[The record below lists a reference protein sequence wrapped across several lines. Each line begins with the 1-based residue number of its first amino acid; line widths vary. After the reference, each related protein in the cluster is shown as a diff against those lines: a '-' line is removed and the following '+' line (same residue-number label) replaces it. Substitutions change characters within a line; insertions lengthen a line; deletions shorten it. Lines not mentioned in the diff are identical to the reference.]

1 MIRVR
6 YRGGHS
12 FVHNE
17 HGRLEEGDVVE
28 IGEYTYAQFDQMFVP
43 VDDEADHTV
52 SDSSEADESEAD
64 ESEADESEADES
76 EADESHESAADD
88 FDAESFVDRTPMADV
103 VGDIESGD
111 YDAHLDAIARA
122 ETEGR
127 DRNGVADAIAA
138 RR

>member
-1 MIRVR
+1 MVRVR
-6 YRGGHS
+6 YRGGYS

-28 IGEYTYAQFDQMFVP
+28 IGAYTYAQFDQMFVP
-43 VDDEADHTV
+43 VDDEADHTA
-52 SDSSEADESEAD
+52 SDSPETDESGTNESEAD
-64 ESEADESEADES
+64 ESY
-76 EADESHESAADD
+76 ESAADD

-111 YDAHLDAIARA
+111 YDAHLDAISRA

>member
-1 MIRVR
+1 MVRVR
-6 YRGGHS
+6 YRGGYS

-43 VDDEADHTV
+43 VDDAADHTEV
-52 SDSSEADESEAD
+52 DESEPD
-64 ESEADESEADES
+64 ESEPDESE
-76 EADESHESAADD
+76 SHEPAAEA
-88 FDAESFVDRTPMADV
+88 FDAKSFVDRTPMADV
-103 VGDIESGD
+103 IDDIESGD
-111 YDAHLDAIARA
+111 YDAHLDAIAQA
-122 ETEGR
+122 ETEAR

>member
-1 MIRVR
+1 MVRVR

-43 VDDEADHTV
+43 VDDEADHT
-52 SDSSEADESEAD
+52 EADASETD
-64 ESEADESEADES
+64 ES
-76 EADESHESAADD
+76 ESHESAADD